1 MVNTTYFYFF
11 SPTGGT
17 KKAGRI
23 FCESISERVK
33 MIDLGRRDGEGDMGT
48 AESKSAVEVE
58 AAEKVEGAGAVDIA
72 ENAESA
78 LTVIAA
84 PVFSGRIPE
93 FVAKKLKQL
102 DGSEKKAVTLAVYG
116 NRAYEDAL
124 LELNDVVNGQGFQVI
139 ASAALIAQ
147 HSMAPEVG
155 KGRPDEA
162 DKREIQAFAQKVLEK
177 IEANR
182 EDGGEA
188 VKVPGN
194 YPYREAKG
202 MPVTPISLP
211 ACNLCGRCE
220 KVCPT
225 KAISIKEKKVETSAE
240 NCMLCMACT
249 AVCPE
254 HARILPP
261 PLQEKMGQMLGAL
274 KDVRREN
281 EFFL

>member
-17 KKAGRI
+17 KKAGGI

-33 MIDLGRRDGEGDMGT
+33 MIDLGQGDNEGDLKT
-48 AESKSAVEVE
+48 AENKTAVEAE
-58 AAEKVEGAGAVDIA
+58 AAEAAGSAEGTQEA
-72 ENAESA
+72 EPV

-93 FVAKKLKQL
+93 FVTKKLKQL
-102 DGSEKKAVTLAVYG
+102 DGSGKKAVTLAVYG

-124 LELNDVVNGQGFQVI
+124 LELNDVAKEQGFQVI

-162 DKREIQAFAQKVLEK
+162 DKKEIQAFAQKVLEK
-177 IEANR
+177 IEANH
-182 EDGGEA
+182 EDGGEPA
-188 VKVPGN
+188 KVPGN

-220 KVCPT
+220 NICPT

-249 AVCPE
+249 AVCLE
-254 HARILPP
+254 QARILPP
-261 PLQEKMGQMLGAL
+261 SIQEKMGQMLGAL
-274 KDVRREN
+274 KNVRKEN